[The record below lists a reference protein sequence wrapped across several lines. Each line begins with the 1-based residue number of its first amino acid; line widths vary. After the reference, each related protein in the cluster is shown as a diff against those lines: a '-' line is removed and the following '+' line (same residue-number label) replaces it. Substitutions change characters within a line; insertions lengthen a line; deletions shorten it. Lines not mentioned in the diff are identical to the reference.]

1 MQYYNIHHIDFK
13 INSEIHFPGLSRIT
27 KISDCKF
34 FFDTNHGTG
43 SLEGTFTECTFGP
56 FNKNSR
62 ALKKFEKVSCKQL
75 LLNLLTKF

>member
-13 INSEIHFPGLSRIT
+13 TNSEIYFTGLSKIT
-27 KISDCKF
+27 KISD
-34 FFDTNHGTG
+34 
-43 SLEGTFTECTFGP
+43 CTFGP

-75 LLNLLTKF
+75 LLHLLAKF